1 VKVLAHFLA
10 ETANFAS
17 DGTFTVFRGGIDQ
30 LASDGFPAFARL
42 VLVTRLELTRQ
53 ESRVLNELFLEVE
66 HEGHLLAPRVG
77 QPLAV
82 RVPEQEKPIYVNS
95 IAQLNIVIP
104 SAGVTVFKAAI
115 NEGILPWLYL
125 TSELRGATT

>member
-1 VKVLAHFLA
+1 MKVLAHFLA

-30 LASDGFPAFARL
+30 VQSDSFPALVRL
-42 VLVTRLELTRQ
+42 VLVTRLELTR
-53 ESRVLNELFLEVE
+53 EEARVLNELFLEVE
-66 HEGHLLAPRVG
+66 HEGHLMGPRFG

-82 RVPEQEKPIYVNS
+82 RVPDKQKPIYVNS
-95 IAQLNIVIP
+95 IAQLNIIIP

-125 TSELRGATT
+125 TSELRGAM